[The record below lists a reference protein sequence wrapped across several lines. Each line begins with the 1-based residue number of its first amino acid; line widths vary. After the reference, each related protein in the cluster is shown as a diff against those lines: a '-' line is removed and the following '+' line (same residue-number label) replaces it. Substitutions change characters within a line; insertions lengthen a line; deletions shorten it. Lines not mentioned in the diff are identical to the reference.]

1 MIMRYIKV
9 GYGNGY
15 CGCDGEE
22 YLHTDMSDKELDN
35 YAQEQAM
42 NNAESYQY
50 MVWGWDYNTAE
61 EYAEENDVSVEEAEE
76 MMEYYWENI
85 ESYWEEITQEEYEDN
100 VC

>member
-1 MIMRYIKV
+1 MRYIKV

-15 CGCDGEE
+15 CGCEGEE
-22 YLHTDMSDKELDN
+22 YLHTDMSDKELND

-50 MVWGWDYNTAE
+50 MVWGWDCDTAE
-61 EYAEENDVSVEEAEE
+61 DYAEENDVSVEEAEE

-85 ESYWEEITQEEYEDN
+85 ESYWTEITKEEYEEN
-100 VC
+100 K